1 MNVEFQI
8 KINAMFFFKYKT
20 SLQHNT
26 TELFQESVKAP
37 NFYCFQHIATLLSVA
52 HFRIYGADIQY
63 PWQPSISSSSLAPSR
78 LIIVSMCVW
87 PGLQYLNC
95 NEETQKI
102 EYASMGHFMT
112 FKNVFSYLISM
123 IFIFP
128 ARQPIR
134 TLNFH
139 WQLLWRA
146 RIYFPCI
153 DVGAIMNQY
162 QYGQR

>member
-1 MNVEFQI
+1 MQCFSSNI
-8 KINAMFFFKYKT
+8 KRVCNTIQQSSFKNQLKPPIFT
-20 SLQHNT
+20 VSNILR
-26 TELFQESVKAP
+26 
-37 NFYCFQHIATLLSVA
+37 LSVA

-87 PGLQYLNC
+87 PRLQYLNC

-102 EYASMGHFMT
+102 EYTSAGHFMT
-112 FKNVFSYLISM
+112 FKNVFSHLISM

-128 ARQPIR
+128 AREPIR

>member
-1 MNVEFQI
+1 MQCFSSNI
-8 KINAMFFFKYKT
+8 KRVCNTIQQSSFKNQLKPPIFT
-20 SLQHNT
+20 VSNILR
-26 TELFQESVKAP
+26 
-37 NFYCFQHIATLLSVA
+37 LSVA

-78 LIIVSMCVW
+78 LIIISMCVW

-102 EYASMGHFMT
+102 EYTSAGHFMT

-128 ARQPIR
+128 AREPIR